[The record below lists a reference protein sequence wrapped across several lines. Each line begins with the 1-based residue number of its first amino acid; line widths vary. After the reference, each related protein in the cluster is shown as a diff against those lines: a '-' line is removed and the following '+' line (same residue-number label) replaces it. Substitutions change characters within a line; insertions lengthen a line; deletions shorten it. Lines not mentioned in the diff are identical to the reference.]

1 MIHAYD
7 EVYLANVRDLMGNM
21 LDIAVNELDYSIGDF
36 YARFLNSIASVKI
49 SRGDPAYIAGKT
61 SLDLILEI
69 LEWEELPK
77 KVDFPMNKSSE
88 YWAGWALAYYQWHT
102 AISFQTLN
110 EEIPIESIVGMY
122 HPYHEMDINQFV
134 DRVNEIRQ
142 AKRVHSYLKA
152 FRMKMG
158 YTQNELAEITQIP
171 VKTIQQYEQRQ
182 KNINNANVEYIIN
195 LSKALCCSP
204 TDLLER

>member
-7 EVYLANVRDLMGNM
+7 EVYLTNVRDLMGNM
-21 LDIAVNELDYSIGDF
+21 LDISVNEFGYSIGDF
-36 YARFLNSIASVKI
+36 YVKFLNSLASVKI
-49 SRGDPAYIAGKT
+49 SRGAPDYIAGKT

-69 LEWEELPK
+69 LELDELPN
-77 KVDFPMNKSSE
+77 KVDFPMNKSQE
-88 YWAGWALAYYQWHT
+88 YWAGWALAYYQWYT
-102 AISFQTLN
+102 AISFQVLN

-158 YTQNELAEITQIP
+158 YTQSELAEITQIP

-195 LSKALCCSP
+195 LSKALCCLP